1 MANYFYEEQQ
11 FDQNLFNQYF
21 DVAPA
26 SDLDVL
32 GATFQET
39 LYYNPA
45 NALLRLAEQY
55 SYEGRRGQTLTKDE
69 YMESEY
75 YRPGIQVDDSGIK
88 EGLAKLLAER
98 KDKRDSFNIQL
109 NASRGGFGLGAAQFG
124 VGLVGSLLDPLNI
137 ASAFIPTLGTARAAT
152 LAAKFGKNGG
162 RFMTGVM
169 DGMVG
174 AALLEPLVIG
184 AAAAEQ
190 DQDYNLM
197 DSFLNVAFG
206 GALGGGLHVGF
217 GKISDRIER
226 SSHEIKEKATV
237 LAVEQAAGDQDITA
251 GNLHK
256 ITENRAADSLIKRSK
271 MGRDFDPSVRAQT
284 DTLDPETGEI
294 ISTETIKESQIT
306 KPEGVPDPETV
317 LFDAIDDPVYQRK
330 GKTLPSILRPKKP
343 DGLLK
348 FIQKNGGINLKDP
361 DLPEIDAVV
370 GGINARRKVKGLAT
384 QKGKTINDMMDLARE
399 AGYFPKQLVD
409 GVDEF
414 TPSQF
419 YNAIAEDVHV
429 GKFSELDTDSLIAL
443 ERAEELIAMA
453 SRYNINP
460 EGMSN
465 GTFMSAINNAMQKQD
480 YYDYNTAI
488 EKDGLTEQ
496 QYKDLGD
503 EAAVTNTYLGALR
516 DQKNILDEMEADGL
530 DYQSSELVDILSQNS
545 LLEADLQGFRN
556 ANLLPEDLDAE
567 IKASDDLINKA
578 DSSYDEAARAGA
590 SCLITNMRNLK

>member
-1 MANYFYEEQQ
+1 MANYYYEEQQ
-11 FDQNLFNQYF
+11 FDQNMFDRYF

-75 YRPGIQVDDSGIK
+75 YRPGIQVGDDGIK

-98 KDKRDSFNIQL
+98 KDKRDSFNLTL
-109 NASRGGFGLGAAQFG
+109 NASRGGFGLSAAQFG

-294 ISTETIKESQIT
+294 ISTETIKESQIV
-306 KPEGVPDPETV
+306 KPEGLPDPEV
-317 LFDAIDDPVYQRK
+317 NLYDVIDDPKFETK
-330 GKTLPSILRPKKP
+330 GTAIPS
-343 DGLLK
+343 LLK
-348 FIQKNGGINLKDP
+348 AEKPKGLKKFIIDNGGINTKDP
-361 DLPEIDAVV
+361 DISEIDAII
-370 GGINARRKVKGLAT
+370 GGKKNRKSIARNDGKSINE
-384 QKGKTINDMMDLARE
+384 MMELARE
-399 AGYFPKQLVD
+399 AGYFPKALVD

-414 TPSQF
+414 TPPQF
-419 YNAIAEDVHV
+419 YEAIAEDLHV
-429 GKFSELDTDSLIAL
+429 GKFSEFDTDDLLAFERSQELDAL
-443 ERAEELIAMA
+443 AK
-453 SRYNINP
+453 RYGINP
-460 EGMSN
+460 KGMSN
-465 GTFMSAINNAMQKQD
+465 ETFMSAINNAMQKQD

-530 DYQSSELVDILSQNS
+530 DYQSSELADILSQNS

>member
-55 SYEGRRGQTLTKDE
+55 SYDGRRGQTLTKDE
-69 YMESEY
+69 YMKSEY
-75 YRPGIQVDDSGIK
+75 YRPGIQVGDDGIK

-124 VGLVGSLLDPLNI
+124 VGLLGSLLDPLNI

-190 DQDYNLM
+190 DRDYNLM
-197 DSFLNVAFG
+197 DSFLNVTFG

-226 SSHEIKEKATV
+226 SRQEVKERATV
-237 LAVEQAAGDQDITA
+237 LAVEQATGDQDITA
-251 GNLHK
+251 GSMHK
-256 ITENRAADSLIKRSK
+256 VTENRAADSLIKRSK

-294 ISTETIKESQIT
+294 ISTETVKESQIV
-306 KPEGVPDPETV
+306 KPEGLPDPEV
-317 LFDAIDDPVYQRK
+317 NLYDVIDDPKFETK
-330 GKTLPSILRPKKP
+330 GTAIPSLLKAKKP
-343 DGLLK
+343 KGLK
-348 FIQKNGGINLKDP
+348 QFIIDNGGINTKDP
-361 DLPEIDAVV
+361 DISEIDAII
-370 GGINARRKVKGLAT
+370 GGKKNRKSIARNDGKSINE
-384 QKGKTINDMMDLARE
+384 MMELARE
-399 AGYFPKQLVD
+399 AGYFPKALVD

-414 TPSQF
+414 SPPQF
-419 YNAIAEDVHV
+419 YEAIAEDLHV
-429 GKFSELDTDSLIAL
+429 GKFSEFDTDDLLAFERSQELAAL
-443 ERAEELIAMA
+443 AK
-453 SRYNINP
+453 RYDINP
-460 EGMSN
+460 KGMSN
-465 GTFMSAINNAMQKQD
+465 ETFMSAINNAMQKQD
-480 YYDYNTAI
+480 YYNYNTAI
-488 EKDGLTEQ
+488 EMDGLTEQ

-503 EAAVTNTYLGALR
+503 EAAVTNAYLGAMR
-516 DQKNILDEMEADGL
+516 DQQNIIDEMEAEGPE
-530 DYQSSELVDILSQNS
+530 YQSSELGDIQSQNS
-545 LLEADLQGFRN
+545 LLEADLQGLRN
-556 ANLLPEDLDAE
+556 ANLLPDDFADEIAE
-567 IKASDDLINKA
+567 ADNLIKKA

-590 SCLITNMRNLK
+590 TCLITNMRNLK

>member
-1 MANYFYEEQQ
+1 MANYYYEDQQ
-11 FDQNLFNQYF
+11 FDQNLFDRYF

-26 SDLDVL
+26 SNLDVL
-32 GATFQET
+32 SDTFQET

-45 NALLRLAEQY
+45 NALLRLSEQY
-55 SYEGRRGQTLTKDE
+55 GYEGQRGQTLTKDQ

-75 YRPGIQVDDSGIK
+75 YRPGIQVGDDGIK

-98 KDKRDSFNIQL
+98 KDKRDSFNLTL

-124 VGLVGSLLDPLNI
+124 VAIAGSLLDPLNI
-137 ASAFIPTLGTARAAT
+137 ASAFVPTLGTARAAT

-174 AALLEPLVIG
+174 AAILEPLVIG
-184 AAAAEQ
+184 AATAEQ

-197 DSFLNVAFG
+197 DSFLNVAIG

-226 SSHEIKEKATV
+226 SNQEVKDKAAV
-237 LAVEQAAGDQDITA
+237 LAIEQAAGDKDITA
-251 GNLHK
+251 GSLHK
-256 ITENRAADSLIKRSK
+256 VTENRAADSLIKRSK

-317 LFDAIDDPVYQRK
+317 LFDA
-330 GKTLPSILRPKKP
+330 
-343 DGLLK
+343 
-348 FIQKNGGINLKDP
+348 IQKNGGINLKDP

-465 GTFMSAINNAMQKQD
+465 ETFLSAIDNAMQKQD

-503 EAAVTNTYLGALR
+503 EAAVTNSYLGAMR
-516 DQKNILDEMEADGL
+516 DQQKVIDEMEIDGP
-530 DYQSSELVDILSQNS
+530 DYQSSELGDILNQNS
-545 LLEADLQGFRN
+545 LLEADLQGLRN
-556 ANLLPEDLDAE
+556 ANLLPDDLDAE

-590 SCLITNMRNLK
+590 TCLITNMRNLK

>member
-190 DQDYNLM
+190 DRDYNLM

-317 LFDAIDDPVYQRK
+317 LFDAIDDPKFETK
-330 GKTLPSILRPKKP
+330 GTAIPS
-343 DGLLK
+343 LLK
-348 FIQKNGGINLKDP
+348 AEKPKGLKKFIIDNGGINTKDP
-361 DLPEIDAVV
+361 DISEIDAII
-370 GGINARRKVKGLAT
+370 GGKKNRKSIARNDGKSINE
-384 QKGKTINDMMDLARE
+384 MMELARE
-399 AGYFPKQLVD
+399 AGYFPKALVD

-414 TPSQF
+414 TPPQF
-419 YNAIAEDVHV
+419 YEAIAEDLHV
-429 GKFSELDTDSLIAL
+429 GKFSEFDTDDLLAFERSQELDAL
-443 ERAEELIAMA
+443 AK
-453 SRYNINP
+453 RYGINP
-460 EGMSN
+460 KGMSN

>member
-306 KPEGVPDPETV
+306 KPEGVPDPEV
-317 LFDAIDDPVYQRK
+317 NLYDVIDDPKFETK
-330 GKTLPSILRPKKP
+330 GTAIPS
-343 DGLLK
+343 LLK
-348 FIQKNGGINLKDP
+348 AEKPKGLKKFIVDNGGIYTKDP
-361 DLPEIDAVV
+361 DISEIDAII
-370 GGINARRKVKGLAT
+370 GGKKNRKSIARNDGKSINE
-384 QKGKTINDMMDLARE
+384 MMELARE
-399 AGYFPKQLVD
+399 AGYFPKALVD

-414 TPSQF
+414 TPAQF
-419 YNAIAEDVHV
+419 YEAIAEDLHV
-429 GKFSELDTDSLIAL
+429 GKFSEFDTDDLLAFERSQELDAL
-443 ERAEELIAMA
+443 AK
-453 SRYNINP
+453 RYGINP
-460 EGMSN
+460 KGMSN
-465 GTFMSAINNAMQKQD
+465 ETFMSAINNAMQKQD

-488 EKDGLTEQ
+488 EKMD
-496 QYKDLGD
+496 
-503 EAAVTNTYLGALR
+503 
-516 DQKNILDEMEADGL
+516 
-530 DYQSSELVDILSQNS
+530 
-545 LLEADLQGFRN
+545 
-556 ANLLPEDLDAE
+556 
-567 IKASDDLINKA
+567 
-578 DSSYDEAARAGA
+578 
-590 SCLITNMRNLK
+590 

>member
-1 MANYFYEEQQ
+1 MANYYYEDQQ
-11 FDQNLFNQYF
+11 FDQNLFDRYF

-26 SDLDVL
+26 SNLDVL
-32 GATFQET
+32 SDTFQET

-45 NALLRLAEQY
+45 NALLRLSEQY
-55 SYEGRRGQTLTKDE
+55 GYEGQRGQTLTKDQ

-75 YRPGIQVDDSGIK
+75 YRPGIQVGDDGIK

-98 KDKRDSFNIQL
+98 KDKRDSFNLTL

-124 VGLVGSLLDPLNI
+124 VAIAGSLLDPLNI
-137 ASAFIPTLGTARAAT
+137 ASAFVPTLGTARAAT

-174 AALLEPLVIG
+174 AAILEPLVIG

-197 DSFLNVAFG
+197 DSFLNVAIG

-226 SSHEIKEKATV
+226 SNHEVKDKATV
-237 LAVEQAAGDQDITA
+237 LAVEQAAGDKDITA
-251 GNLHK
+251 GSLHK
-256 ITENRAADSLIKRSK
+256 VTENRAADSLIKRSK

-294 ISTETIKESQIT
+294 ISTETVKESQIV
-306 KPEGVPDPETV
+306 KPEGLPDPEV
-317 LFDAIDDPVYQRK
+317 NLYDVIDDPKFETK
-330 GKTLPSILRPKKP
+330 GTAIPSLLKAKKP
-343 DGLLK
+343 KGLK
-348 FIQKNGGINLKDP
+348 QFILDNGGINTKDP
-361 DLPEIDAVV
+361 DISEIDALI
-370 GGINARRKVKGLAT
+370 GGKKNRKSIARNDGKSINE
-384 QKGKTINDMMDLARE
+384 MMELARE
-399 AGYFPKQLVD
+399 AGYFPKALVD

-414 TPSQF
+414 SPPQF
-419 YNAIAEDVHV
+419 YEAIAEDLHV
-429 GKFSELDTDSLIAL
+429 GKFSEFDTDDLLAFERSQELDAL
-443 ERAEELIAMA
+443 AK
-453 SRYNINP
+453 RYGINP
-460 EGMSN
+460 KGMSN
-465 GTFMSAINNAMQKQD
+465 ETFLSAIDNAMQKQD

-503 EAAVTNTYLGALR
+503 EAAVTNSYLGAMR
-516 DQKNILDEMEADGL
+516 DQQKVIDEMEIDGP
-530 DYQSSELVDILSQNS
+530 DYQSSELGDILNQNS
-545 LLEADLQGFRN
+545 LLEADLQGLRN
-556 ANLLPEDLDAE
+556 ANLLPDDLDAE

-590 SCLITNMRNLK
+590 TCLITNMRNLK

>member
-1 MANYFYEEQQ
+1 MANYYYEEQQ
-11 FDQNLFNQYF
+11 FDQNMFDRYF

-55 SYEGRRGQTLTKDE
+55 SYDGERGEVLTKEE
-69 YMESEY
+69 YMKSEY

-98 KDKRDSFNIQL
+98 KDKRDSFNLTL
-109 NASRGGFGLGAAQFG
+109 NASRGGFGLSAAQFG

-284 DTLDPETGEI
+284 DTLDLETGEI
-294 ISTETIKESQIT
+294 ISTETIKESQIV
-306 KPEGVPDPETV
+306 KPEGLPDPEV
-317 LFDAIDDPVYQRK
+317 NLYDVIDDPKFETK
-330 GKTLPSILRPKKP
+330 GTAIPS
-343 DGLLK
+343 LLK
-348 FIQKNGGINLKDP
+348 AEKPKGLKKFIIDNGGINTKDP
-361 DLPEIDAVV
+361 DISEIDAII
-370 GGINARRKVKGLAT
+370 GGKKNRKSIARNDGKSINE
-384 QKGKTINDMMDLARE
+384 MMELARE
-399 AGYFPKQLVD
+399 AGYFPKALVD

-414 TPSQF
+414 TPPQF
-419 YNAIAEDVHV
+419 YEAIAEDLHV
-429 GKFSELDTDSLIAL
+429 GKFSEFDTDDLLAFERSQELDAL
-443 ERAEELIAMA
+443 AK
-453 SRYNINP
+453 RYGINP
-460 EGMSN
+460 KGMSN
-465 GTFMSAINNAMQKQD
+465 ETFMSAINNAMQKQD

-530 DYQSSELVDILSQNS
+530 DYQSSELADILSQNS

-590 SCLITNMRNLK
+590 TCLITNMRNLK

>member
-1 MANYFYEEQQ
+1 MANYYYEEQQ
-11 FDQNLFNQYF
+11 FDQNMFDRYF

-55 SYEGRRGQTLTKDE
+55 SYDGERGEVLTKEE
-69 YMESEY
+69 YMKSEY

-98 KDKRDSFNIQL
+98 KDKRDSFNLTL
-109 NASRGGFGLGAAQFG
+109 NASRGGFGLSAAQFG

-294 ISTETIKESQIT
+294 ISTETIKESQIV
-306 KPEGVPDPETV
+306 KPEGLPDPEV
-317 LFDAIDDPVYQRK
+317 NLYDVIDDPKFETK
-330 GKTLPSILRPKKP
+330 GTAIPS
-343 DGLLK
+343 LLK
-348 FIQKNGGINLKDP
+348 AEKPKGLKKFIIDNGGINTKDP
-361 DLPEIDAVV
+361 DISEIDAII
-370 GGINARRKVKGLAT
+370 GGKKNRKSIARNDGKSINE
-384 QKGKTINDMMDLARE
+384 MMELARE
-399 AGYFPKQLVD
+399 AGYFPKALVD

-414 TPSQF
+414 TPPQF
-419 YNAIAEDVHV
+419 YEAIAEDLHV
-429 GKFSELDTDSLIAL
+429 GKFSEFDTDDLLAFERSQELDAL
-443 ERAEELIAMA
+443 AK
-453 SRYNINP
+453 RYGINP
-460 EGMSN
+460 KGMSN
-465 GTFMSAINNAMQKQD
+465 ETFMSAINNAMQKQD

-530 DYQSSELVDILSQNS
+530 DYQSSELADILSQNS

>member
-1 MANYFYEEQQ
+1 MANYYYEDQQ
-11 FDQNLFNQYF
+11 FDQNLFDRYF

-26 SDLDVL
+26 SNLDVL
-32 GATFQET
+32 SDTFQET

-55 SYEGRRGQTLTKDE
+55 GYEGQRGQTLTKDQ

-75 YRPGIQVDDSGIK
+75 YRPGIQVGDDGIK

-98 KDKRDSFNIQL
+98 KDKRDSFNLTL

-124 VGLVGSLLDPLNI
+124 VGLVGSLIDPLNI
-137 ASAFIPTLGTARAAT
+137 ASAFIPTLGAARAAT

-237 LAVEQAAGDQDITA
+237 LAVEQAVGDQDITA
-251 GNLHK
+251 GSLHK
-256 ITENRAADSLIKRSK
+256 VTENRVADSLIKRSK

-294 ISTETIKESQIT
+294 ISTETIKESQIV
-306 KPEGVPDPETV
+306 KPEGLPDPEV
-317 LFDAIDDPVYQRK
+317 NLYDVIDDPKFETK
-330 GKTLPSILRPKKP
+330 GTAIPS
-343 DGLLK
+343 LLK
-348 FIQKNGGINLKDP
+348 AEKPKGLKKFIIDNGGINTKDP
-361 DLPEIDAVV
+361 DISEIDAVI
-370 GGINARRKVKGLAT
+370 GGKKNRKSIARNDGKSINE
-384 QKGKTINDMMDLARE
+384 MMELARE
-399 AGYFPKQLVD
+399 AGYFPKALVD

-414 TPSQF
+414 TPAQF
-419 YNAIAEDVHV
+419 YEAIAEDLHV
-429 GKFSELDTDSLIAL
+429 GKFSEFDTDDLLAFERSQELDAL
-443 ERAEELIAMA
+443 AK
-453 SRYNINP
+453 RYGINP
-460 EGMSN
+460 KGMSN
-465 GTFMSAINNAMQKQD
+465 ETFLSAIDNAMQKQD

-530 DYQSSELVDILSQNS
+530 DYQSSELADILSQNS

>member
-1 MANYFYEEQQ
+1 MANYYYEDQQ
-11 FDQNLFNQYF
+11 FDQNLFDRYF

-26 SDLDVL
+26 SNLDVL
-32 GATFQET
+32 SDTFQET

-45 NALLRLAEQY
+45 NALLRLSEQY
-55 SYEGRRGQTLTKDE
+55 GYEGQRGQTLTKDQ

-75 YRPGIQVDDSGIK
+75 YRPGIQVDDDGIK

-98 KDKRDSFNIQL
+98 KDKRDSFNLTL

-124 VGLVGSLLDPLNI
+124 VAIAGSLLDPLNI
-137 ASAFIPTLGTARAAT
+137 ASAFVPTLGTARAAT

-174 AALLEPLVIG
+174 AAILEPLVIG

-197 DSFLNVAFG
+197 DSFLNVAIG

-226 SSHEIKEKATV
+226 SNQEVKDKATV
-237 LAVEQAAGDQDITA
+237 LAVEQAAGDKDITA
-251 GNLHK
+251 GSLHK
-256 ITENRAADSLIKRSK
+256 VTENRAADSLIKRSK

-294 ISTETIKESQIT
+294 INTETIKEDQIT
-306 KPEGVPDPETV
+306 KPEGVPDPETK
-317 LFDAIDDPVYQRK
+317 LFDAIDDPVYKRK

-348 FIQKNGGINLKDP
+348 FIQKNGGVNLKDP

-429 GKFSELDTDSLIAL
+429 GKFSEFDTDSLIAL

-465 GTFMSAINNAMQKQD
+465 ETFLSAIDNGMQKQD

-503 EAAVTNTYLGALR
+503 EAAVTNSYLGAMR
-516 DQKNILDEMEADGL
+516 DQQKIIDEMEIDGPE
-530 DYQSSELVDILSQNS
+530 YQSSELGDILGQNS
-545 LLEADLQGFRN
+545 LLEADLQGLRN

-590 SCLITNMRNLK
+590 TCLITNMRNLK

>member
-55 SYEGRRGQTLTKDE
+55 SYEGRRGQTLSKDE
-69 YMESEY
+69 YMQSEY
-75 YRPGIQVDDSGIK
+75 YRPGIQVGDDGIK

-98 KDKRDSFNIQL
+98 KDKRDSFNLTL

-124 VGLVGSLLDPLNI
+124 VGLLGSLLDPLNI

-190 DQDYNLM
+190 DRDYNLM
-197 DSFLNVAFG
+197 DSFLNVTFG

-226 SSHEIKEKATV
+226 SKQEVKERATV

-251 GNLHK
+251 GSMHK
-256 ITENRAADSLIKRSK
+256 VTENRVADSLIKRSK

-294 ISTETIKESQIT
+294 ISTETIKESQIV
-306 KPEGVPDPETV
+306 KPEGLPDPEV
-317 LFDAIDDPVYQRK
+317 NLYDIIDDPKFKTK
-330 GKTLPSILRPKKP
+330 GKTFPSVLRPKKP
-343 DGLLK
+343 DGLIK
-348 FIQKNGGINLKDP
+348 FIIKNDGIDLKDP
-361 DLPEIDAVV
+361 DLPELDSYF
-370 GGINARRKVKGLAT
+370 GGTEARRKKKGLAT
-384 QKGKTINDMMDLARE
+384 KKGKRIHDMIDLARD

-409 GVDEF
+409 GLDEF
-414 TPSQF
+414 TNAKF
-419 YNAIAEDVHV
+419 FEAIAEDLHV
-429 GKFSELDTDSLIAL
+429 GKFSEFDADDLMAL
-443 ERAEELIAMA
+443 ERAEELSALA
-453 SRYNINP
+453 SRYDINP

-465 GTFMSAINNAMQKQD
+465 ETFFAAIDNAMQKQD
-480 YYDYNTAI
+480 YYNYNTAI
-488 EKDGLTEQ
+488 EMDGLTEQ

-503 EAAVTNTYLGALR
+503 EAAVTNAYLGAMR
-516 DQKNILDEMEADGL
+516 DQQNIIDEMEAEGPE
-530 DYQSSELVDILSQNS
+530 YQSSELGDILSQNS
-545 LLEADLQGFRN
+545 LLEADLQGLRN
-556 ANLLPEDLDAE
+556 ANLLP
-567 IKASDDLINKA
+567 DDLADEIAEADNLIKKA

-590 SCLITNMRNLK
+590 TCLITNMRNLK

>member
-1 MANYFYEEQQ
+1 MANYYYEEQQ
-11 FDQNLFNQYF
+11 FDQNMFDRYF

-55 SYEGRRGQTLTKDE
+55 SYDGERGEVLTKEE
-69 YMESEY
+69 YMKSEY

-98 KDKRDSFNIQL
+98 KDKRDSFNLTL
-109 NASRGGFGLGAAQFG
+109 NASRGGFGLSAAQFG

-294 ISTETIKESQIT
+294 ISTETIKESQIV
-306 KPEGVPDPETV
+306 KPEGLPDPEV
-317 LFDAIDDPVYQRK
+317 NLYDVIDDPKFETK
-330 GKTLPSILRPKKP
+330 GTAIPS
-343 DGLLK
+343 LLK
-348 FIQKNGGINLKDP
+348 AEKPKGLKKFIIDNGGINTKDP
-361 DLPEIDAVV
+361 DISEIDAII
-370 GGINARRKVKGLAT
+370 GGKKNRKVIARND
-384 QKGKTINDMMDLARE
+384 GKSINEMMELARE
-399 AGYFPKQLVD
+399 AGYFPKALVD

-414 TPSQF
+414 TPPQF
-419 YNAIAEDVHV
+419 YEAIAEDLHV
-429 GKFSELDTDSLIAL
+429 GKFSEFDTDDLLAFERSQELDAL
-443 ERAEELIAMA
+443 AK
-453 SRYNINP
+453 RYGINP
-460 EGMSN
+460 KGMSN
-465 GTFMSAINNAMQKQD
+465 ETFMSAINNAMQKQD

-530 DYQSSELVDILSQNS
+530 DYQSSELADILSQNS

>member
-55 SYEGRRGQTLTKDE
+55 SYDGRRGQTLTKDE
-69 YMESEY
+69 YMKSEY
-75 YRPGIQVDDSGIK
+75 YRPGIQVGDDGIK

-124 VGLVGSLLDPLNI
+124 VGLLGSLLDPLNI

-190 DQDYNLM
+190 DRDYNLM
-197 DSFLNVAFG
+197 DSFLNVTFG

-226 SSHEIKEKATV
+226 SKQEVKERATV

-251 GNLHK
+251 GSMHK
-256 ITENRAADSLIKRSK
+256 VTENRVADSLIKRSK

-294 ISTETIKESQIT
+294 ISTETIKESQIV
-306 KPEGVPDPETV
+306 KPEGLPDPEV
-317 LFDAIDDPVYQRK
+317 NLYDVIDDPDF
-330 GKTLPSILRPKKP
+330 PKKGTAIP
-343 DGLLK
+343 SSLKVKKPKGLK
-348 FIQKNGGINLKDP
+348 QFIIDNGGINTKDP
-361 DLPEIDAVV
+361 DISEIDAVI
-370 GGINARRKVKGLAT
+370 GGKKNRKTIARNN
-384 QKGKTINDMMDLARE
+384 GKSINDMMELARE
-399 AGYFPKQLVD
+399 AGYFPKALVD

-414 TPSQF
+414 TPPQF
-419 YNAIAEDVHV
+419 YEAIAEDLHV
-429 GKFSELDTDSLIAL
+429 GKFSEFDADDLLAFERSQELKAL
-443 ERAEELIAMA
+443 ADRFQ
-453 SRYNINP
+453 INP
-460 EGMSN
+460 KGMTN
-465 GTFMSAINNAMQKQD
+465 QTFFAAIDNAMQKQD
-480 YYDYNTAI
+480 YYNYNTAI
-488 EKDGLTEQ
+488 EMDGLTEQ

-503 EAAVTNTYLGALR
+503 EAAVTNAYLGAMR
-516 DQKNILDEMEADGL
+516 DQQNIIDEMEAEGPE
-530 DYQSSELVDILSQNS
+530 YQSSELGDIQSQNS
-545 LLEADLQGFRN
+545 LLEADLQGLRN
-556 ANLLPEDLDAE
+556 ANLLPDDFADEIAE
-567 IKASDDLINKA
+567 ADNLIKKA

-590 SCLITNMRNLK
+590 TCLITNMRNLK

>member
-1 MANYFYEEQQ
+1 MANYFYEDQQ
-11 FDQNLFNQYF
+11 FDQNLFDRYF

-26 SDLDVL
+26 SNLDVL
-32 GATFQET
+32 SDTFQET

-55 SYEGRRGQTLTKDE
+55 SYEGRRGQTLTKDQ

-75 YRPGIQVDDSGIK
+75 YRPGIQVGDDGIK

-98 KDKRDSFNIQL
+98 KDKRDSFNLTL

-124 VGLVGSLLDPLNI
+124 VAIAGSLLDPLNI
-137 ASAFIPTLGTARAAT
+137 ASAFVPTLGTARAAT

-174 AALLEPLVIG
+174 AAILEPLVIG

-197 DSFLNVAFG
+197 DSFLNVAIG

-226 SSHEIKEKATV
+226 SKQEVKDRATV
-237 LAVEQAAGDQDITA
+237 LAIEQAAGDQDITA
-251 GNLHK
+251 GSLHK
-256 ITENRAADSLIKRSK
+256 VTENRVADSLIKRSK

-294 ISTETIKESQIT
+294 ISTEVIKESQIV
-306 KPEGVPDPETV
+306 KPEGLPDPEV
-317 LFDAIDDPVYQRK
+317 NLYDAIDDPDFQTK
-330 GKTLPSILRPKKP
+330 GTAIPSILKSEKPK
-343 DGLLK
+343 GLIK
-348 FIQKNGGINLKDP
+348 FIKDNGGINTKDA
-361 DLPEIDAVV
+361 DISEIDAVI
-370 GGINARRKVKGLAT
+370 GGKKNRKIIARNN
-384 QKGKTINDMMDLARE
+384 GKSVNDMMEMARE

-414 TPSQF
+414 IPDQF
-419 YNAIAEDVHV
+419 YQAIAEDLNV
-429 GKFSELDTDSLIAL
+429 GKFSEFDTDKLLNFERSQELKSLAD
-443 ERAEELIAMA
+443 
-453 SRYNINP
+453 RYQINP
-460 EGMSN
+460 KGMSN
-465 GTFMSAINNAMQKQD
+465 ETFLAAIDNAMQKQD

-516 DQKNILDEMEADGL
+516 DQQKIIDEMEADGL
-530 DYQSSELVDILSQNS
+530 EYQSSELGDILSQNS
-545 LLEADLQGFRN
+545 LLEADLQGLRN
-556 ANLLPEDLDAE
+556 ANLLPDDFADE
-567 IKASDDLINKA
+567 ISEADNLIRKA

-590 SCLITNMRNLK
+590 TCLITNMRNLK